1 MFIQRSVYHT
11 PLVTVCKVLKCL
23 ISFKNMRPENIV
35 SRKSRPKQT
44 LITPFI
50 INSCA
55 RNYTFALFF
64 EKMTT
69 SIKDYLLFHVKSNS
83 IVSFKK
89 AKLNISRQLRMH
101 QQLNYE
107 SRGNV
112 KRVSENF
119 HSWIIF
125 DFVHSCL
132 SHTECTL
139 P

>member
-1 MFIQRSVYHT
+1 
-11 PLVTVCKVLKCL
+11 
-23 ISFKNMRPENIV
+23 MRAENIV

-44 LITPFI
+44 LITPSSPILAPVI
-50 INSCA
+50 ILS
-55 RNYTFALFF
+55 FF
-64 EKMTT
+64 FLKKMTP
-69 SIKDYLLFHVKSNS
+69 SIKDYLLFHVKPNS
-83 IVSFKK
+83 IGSFTK

-119 HSWIIF
+119 HSSIIF